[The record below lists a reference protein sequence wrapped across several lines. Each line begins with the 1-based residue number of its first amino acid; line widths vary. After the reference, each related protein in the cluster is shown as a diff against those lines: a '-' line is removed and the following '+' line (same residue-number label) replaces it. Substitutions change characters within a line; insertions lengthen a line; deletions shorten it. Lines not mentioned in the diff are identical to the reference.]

1 MPSYKPVIEQLEKEK
16 ISIIDLKDRK
26 RRVSNTKENVIVV
39 TTVEQPKEKIEIK
52 ENKLKIVVT
61 EKQSLDS
68 RIEKIKNAVQKI
80 RKPRDNDRKIV
91 ELW

>member
-16 ISIIDLKDRK
+16 ISIIDLKNRK